1 MKKLFFLCILTG
13 FILFPGHAQV
23 PGSFKYQAILRDASG
38 NPLISRS
45 VKLRISIISET
56 ETGTIVYME
65 THAVTTSP
73 LGLADLEI
81 GRGVR
86 STSYGTFG
94 SIKWQTGKY
103 FLKTE
108 LDPNGGTSYT
118 LSGTTQLLSVPYAL
132 YAANGDAKSRFEVYG
147 DPALPSDTALF
158 EVKDKTGFTVFAV
171 YEDGAILNVTNTGKG
186 GKGGFAV
193 GSRTAGK
200 AGKVE
205 EIMWLSPDTARF
217 SINDAVRFDMGIP
230 TGKGGKGGFAV
241 GGRSTGKGP
250 NDDYFNI
257 SPNTAVDVI
266 TTQPRILWYP
276 RKEAFL
282 AGRVLVEHPDSV
294 GTNSTALG
302 FESKA
307 VGNWSQAFGFKSM
320 AHRDYAT
327 AIGKNAV
334 AAGMNSFAFGDGARA
349 LQDDAYAFGAFTIS
363 QGRGSFALGYV
374 GRDSVGPTGKPT
386 LASGDA
392 SFAFGLGTTA
402 TNVGS
407 MGMGAE
413 VESRGVFSFA
423 TGFRSIAYDWC
434 STALGDSTIALR
446 GASTSMGF
454 KTKAL
459 EWASTAM
466 GHETEAS
473 GPISVAMGIWTKA
486 TGGTSLAMGH
496 KTVSEGNN
504 TIAGGSQSRAKGVNS
519 IAFGDSSITIAPNS
533 MAFGWRTRAGGNESF
548 AFGSSTVAVG
558 NQSVA
563 FGISSIASGTAS
575 FAAGNSSRAT
585 DSYTASF
592 GTKTQATATSA
603 VAFGDSSIASGY
615 VSTAFGFH
623 TQAIGWTSTT
633 FGQETKASSGQ
644 AFAAGY
650 QTHASGGASAAFG
663 GGTLASG
670 MNAFAAG
677 ASTVASG
684 SISFAIGNNTRA
696 IGNQSFAGGVEAGAY
711 GNESAAFGFKSRAYG
726 GQSFALGNE
735 VSAKGNHSAAFG
747 LGTISKTYT
756 CFTIG
761 AFNDTS
767 GATVDWFNRYDPV
780 DPLFVVGNG
789 ESNSI
794 RSNAFTVLKNGNVG
808 IGYAVPG
815 VKLDIKGGDARLESG
830 KNWLTNSDAR
840 YKKNISTLSNS
851 LEKIL
856 RIRGV
861 RYDLAEDNIQ
871 ADVDGK
877 YIGFIA
883 QELEG
888 EFPEFVVTDENGY
901 KAVAYDKM
909 TAVLVEA
916 VKEQEQEI
924 TQLRKENTEMKS
936 QLERIKLLEKEL
948 LQIKEKLN
956 P

>member
-1 MKKLFFLCILTG
+1 MKKLLFV
-13 FILFPGHAQV
+13 FILAGFALFSGQAQV
-23 PGSFKYQAILRDASG
+23 PESFKYQAILRDASG
-38 NPLISRS
+38 NPLVNRS
-45 VKLRISIISET
+45 VKLRISIHSET
-56 ETGTIVYME
+56 ETGTIVFME
-65 THAVTTSP
+65 THAVTTSSG
-73 LGLADLEI
+73 GLADLEI

-86 STSYGTFG
+86 STSYGTFNA
-94 SIKWQTGKY
+94 IKWQSGKY

-108 LDPNGGTSYT
+108 VDPNGGSSYT

-132 YAANGDAKSRFEVYG
+132 YAANSDAKSRFEVRG
-147 DPALPSDTALF
+147 DPALSSDTALF

-193 GSRTAGK
+193 GSRTASK
-200 AGKVE
+200 AGTVE

-241 GGRSTGKGP
+241 GGRSTSKGP
-250 NDDYFNI
+250 GDDYFNI
-257 SPNTAVDVI
+257 SPNAAVDII

-307 VGNWSQAFGFKSM
+307 IGNWSQAFGFKSM
-320 AHRDYAT
+320 AKRDYAT

-374 GRDSVGPTGKPT
+374 GRDSIGPTGKPT

-466 GHETEAS
+466 GHETEAV
-473 GPISVAMGIWTKA
+473 GPISVAMGIWTRA
-486 TGGTSLAMGH
+486 EGGTSLAMGH
-496 KTVSEGNN
+496 RSVSMANN
-504 TIAGGSQSRAKGVNS
+504 SLAGGSMSRSKGANS
-519 IAFGDSSITIAPNS
+519 IAFGDSSITEGDNS
-533 MAFGWRTRAGGNESF
+533 MAVGWHAISHGRESI
-548 AFGSSTVAVG
+548 ALGINT
-558 NQSVA
+558 VA
-563 FGISSIASGTAS
+563 FGQSS
-575 FAAGNSSRAT
+575 FAINNSTQATGNSSFASGNMTRAT
-585 DSYTASF
+585 EVNTASF
-592 GTKTQATATSA
+592 GNRTLASAPSA
-603 VAFGDSSIASGY
+603 VAFGDSSIASGF
-615 VSTAFGFH
+615 VSAAFGFH
-623 TQAIGWTSTT
+623 TQATGWTSTT
-633 FGQETKASSGQ
+633 FGQETKATGGQ
-644 AFAAGY
+644 SIAAGY

-663 GGTLASG
+663 GGTQAIG
-670 MNAFAAG
+670 INAFVSG
-677 ASTVASG
+677 SSSVASG
-684 SISFAIGNNTRA
+684 STSFASGTNTRA
-696 IGNQSFAGGVEAGAY
+696 IGAQSFSSGADTRAY
-711 GNESAAFGFKSRAYG
+711 GNESAAFGLQTNAIG
-726 GQSFALGNE
+726 GQ
-735 VSAKGNHSAAFG
+735 SAAFG
-747 LGTISKTYT
+747 NQTTSRGFQSASFGQGTIAKTHV
-756 CFTIG
+756 CLAIG
-761 AFNDTS
+761 FYNDTS
-767 GATVDWFNRYDPV
+767 GTTVDWFNRWDPV
-780 DPLFVVGNG
+780 DPVFVVGDG
-789 ESNSI
+789 ESDSK

-808 IGYAVPG
+808 IDTARPTQR
-815 VKLDIKGGDARLESG
+815 LDIVRGNGRVQTGYS
-830 KNWLTNSDAR
+830 WLTNSDLR
-840 YKKNISTLSNS
+840 YKKNITTLDHS
-851 LEKIL
+851 LGKIMSL
-856 RIRGV
+856 RGV
-861 RYDLAEDNIQ
+861 RYDLKEDGNSTPGR
-871 ADVDGK
+871 GK
-877 YIGFIA
+877 HIGFIA
-883 QELEG
+883 QELEVQ
-888 EFPEFVVTDENGY
+888 FPEFVVTDIDGY
-901 KAVAYDKM
+901 KSVAYDKV

-924 TQLRKENTEMKS
+924 TQLRKENAEMKS
-936 QLERIKLLEKEL
+936 QLERINLLEKEL

>member
-1 MKKLFFLCILTG
+1 MKKMLIICILAG
-13 FILFPGHAQV
+13 YILFPIQAQV
-23 PGSFKYQAILRDASG
+23 PESFKYQAILRDVSG
-38 NPLISRS
+38 NPLASRS
-45 VKLRISIISET
+45 VKLRISIHSET
-56 ETGTIVYME
+56 ETGTVVYME
-65 THAVTTSP
+65 THTATTNSV
-73 LGLADLEI
+73 GLVDLEI
-81 GRGVR
+81 GGGVR
-86 STSYGTFG
+86 STSYGTFTA
-94 SIKWQTGKY
+94 IKWQSGKY

-108 LDPNGGTSYT
+108 VDPNGGTSYS

-132 YAANGDAKSRFEVYG
+132 YASNADAKSRFEVRG
-147 DPALPSDTALF
+147 DPALSSDTALF

-171 YEDGAILNVTNTGKG
+171 YEDGAILNVTNSGKG

-193 GSRTAGK
+193 GGRTTAK
-200 AGKVE
+200 AGPVE
-205 EIMWLSPDTARF
+205 EIMWISPDTARF

-241 GGRSTGKGP
+241 GGRSASKGP
-250 NDDYFNI
+250 GDDYFNI
-257 SPNTAVDVI
+257 SPNIAVDII

-307 VGNWSQAFGFKSM
+307 IGNWSQAFGFKSM
-320 AHRDYAT
+320 AKKDYAT

-334 AAGMNSFAFGDGARA
+334 AAGKNSFAFGDGAHA

-374 GRDSVGPTGKPT
+374 GRDSLGPTGKPT

-486 TGGTSLAMGH
+486 AGGTSLAMGH
-496 KTVSEGNN
+496 RSVTEGNN
-504 TIAGGSQSRAKGVNS
+504 SIAGGSQSRSIGVNS
-519 IAFGDSSITIAPNS
+519 IAFGDSSITQGANS
-533 MAFGWRTRAGGNESF
+533 MAFGWRAMAKGNE
-548 AFGSSTVAVG
+548 
-558 NQSVA
+558 SVA
-563 FGISSIASGTAS
+563 FGSKAVSLADQSFSMGISTLASGSGS
-575 FAAGNSSRAT
+575 FATGNSTKASGVN
-585 DSYTASF
+585 TASF
-592 GTKTQATATSA
+592 GYKTQAVSPSA
-603 VAFGDSSIASGY
+603 VAFGDSSIASGF

-623 TQAIGWTSTT
+623 TQASEWTSTT
-633 FGQETKASSGQ
+633 FGQETRASGAQS
-644 AFAAGY
+644 FAAGF

-670 MNAFAAG
+670 MNAFVSG
-677 ASTVASG
+677 GSSVASG
-684 SISFAIGNNTRA
+684 SISFASGANTRA
-696 IGNQSFAGGVEAGAY
+696 FGAQSFSSGTDTRAY
-711 GNESAAFGFKSRAYG
+711 GNESAAFGL
-726 GQSFALGNE
+726 QTN
-735 VSAKGNHSAAFG
+735 AFG
-747 LGTISKTYT
+747 AQSTAFGNQTTSRGFQSASFGQGTIAKTHV
-756 CFTIG
+756 CLAIG
-761 AFNDTS
+761 MYNDTS
-767 GATVDWFNRYDPV
+767 GTAVEWFNRWDPV
-780 DPLFVVGNG
+780 DPVFVVGDG
-789 ESNSI
+789 ESDSK

-808 IGYAVPG
+808 IDTARPTQR
-815 VKLDIKGGDARLESG
+815 LDIVRGNGRVQTGYS
-830 KNWLTNSDAR
+830 WLTNSDMR
-840 YKKNISTLSNS
+840 YKKNITTLDHS
-851 LEKIL
+851 LRKIMAL
-856 RIRGV
+856 RGV
-861 RYDLAEDNIQ
+861 RYDLREDGNSTPGQ
-871 ADVDGK
+871 GK
-877 YIGFIA
+877 HIGFIA
-883 QELEG
+883 QELEA
-888 EFPEFVVTDENGY
+888 EFPEFVVTDIDGY
-901 KAVAYDKM
+901 KSVAYDKV

-924 TQLRKENTEMKS
+924 TQLRKENAAMKS
-936 QLERIKLLEKEL
+936 QLERINQLEKEL
-948 LQIKEKLN
+948 LQIKEKLT